1 MDAADRNELVHISD
15 HEFEVAAGRRRG
27 SRICADDV
35 VFNLGRIAGRSLP
48 ETFHPRHDADRADD
62 LRILTC
68 SWSVG
73 GLRHSVIHYRHRGA
87 EWRGDGLRH
96 ARASGIHSGNDKSRR
111 FVKCHLAQ
119 QLHCK
124 WRAHCRSIG
133 RRSADWRSRCC
144 HLFFPERCDLCRRDH
159 GFVDDAIAALRAAR
173 ARGLLGASM
182 PGTASFIQ

>member
-1 MDAADRNELVHISD
+1 MDAADRNELVRISD
-15 HEFEVAAGRRRG
+15 HKFEVAAGRRRR

-35 VFNLGRIAGRSLP
+35 VFNLGRIAGRSLC

-87 EWRGDGLRH
+87 EWRRDGLRH
-96 ARASGIHSGNDKSRR
+96 ARASGIHCGNDKPRR
-111 FVKCHLAQ
+111 FAKCDLAQ
-119 QLHCK
+119 QLHRE
-124 WRAHCRSIG
+124 WGARCRSISC
-133 RRSADWRSRCC
+133 RSADWRSRCY
-144 HLFFPERCDLCRRDH
+144 HLFFSERCDLCRRDR